1 MARKLRRLLSVLL
14 PLVALLFAS
23 SAYALEVP
31 ALTGR
36 VVDNAKI
43 LSSADAARISALLE
57 AHERSTG
64 QQFAVLTV
72 PSLEGTAIEQF
83 SIRVVD
89 AWKLGKKGKDDGLL
103 LLVAPNDR
111 KVRIETGYG
120 LEGSVTD
127 AQASR
132 IIRDVITP
140 EFRSGNYARGIDNGL
155 RALMKV
161 SSGKVPDVP
170 SGDTGD
176 TGEEEP
182 ERPGLSIGFVLFLI
196 FFVTPLFLPLLFGRG
211 RRRGGP
217 FVSGP
222 FGGGFGGGGFGGGG
236 FGGGGGGGF
245 GGGGGGFGGGGSSGN
260 W

>member
-1 MARKLRRLLSVLL
+1 MGQKLRRFLSVLL
-14 PLVALLFAS
+14 PLVALFFAS
-23 SAYALEVP
+23 SVYALDVP
-31 ALTGR
+31 ELTGR

-43 LSSADAARISALLE
+43 LSAEDAARISALLE

-72 PSLEGTAIEQF
+72 PSLEGQAIEQF

-111 KVRIETGYG
+111 KVRIDTGYG

-127 AQASR
+127 AQSSR
-132 IIRDVITP
+132 IIRDVISP
-140 EFRSGNYARGIDNGL
+140 DFRNGDYARGIDNGL
-155 RALMKV
+155 KALMMV
-161 SSGKVPDVP
+161 SSGKVPDVAGP
-170 SGDTGD
+170 AGNEGQD
-176 TGEEEP
+176 
-182 ERPGLSIGFVLFLI
+182 RPAQRGLPLGLVLFLI
-196 FFVTPLFLPLLFGRG
+196 LFVSPFLLPLLFGRG
-211 RRRGGP
+211 RRGGG
-217 FVSGP
+217 FYGGP

-236 FGGGGGGGF
+236 FGGGGGGGGF
-245 GGGGGGFGGGGSSGN
+245 GGGGGGFGGGGSSGS